1 MYRVSQYALVIIN
14 QEARKLRSET
24 NLPACTGSISAIFGL
39 PCAHRIAGYIAT
51 SSPIPLEAV
60 NRQWHL
66 QLANEQLEGPI
77 REPAVLRAR
86 GRPPS
91 ATTARN
97 ASLFEVVDAM
107 TAPPATP
114 PAAPVARR
122 PRTIVTLGKS
132 LFKVPVVVGFERGQH
147 IRHGRVKALG

>member
-1 MYRVSQYALVIIN
+1 MYRVSQYALIIIYN
-14 QEARKLRSET
+14 ELRKLRSQR

-39 PCAHRIAGYIAT
+39 PCAHRIAGFIAT

-60 NRQWHL
+60 SRQWHL

-91 ATTARN
+91 TARN
-97 ASLFEVVDAM
+97 ASLFEIVDAIAAAPA
-107 TAPPATP
+107 APPATP
-114 PAAPVARR
+114 AAAPVARR
-122 PRTIVTLGKS
+122 PRAITCS
-132 LFKVPVVVGFERGQH
+132 LCRATGHNARGCPQ
-147 IRHGRVKALG
+147 RASSSSAPPSC